1 MAKSIIVIPARY
13 QSSRFPGKP
22 LAMIAGKTLL
32 QRVYEIATE
41 ACIEMPQVEI
51 VVATDDERIQDHAQ
65 ALGASVVM
73 TPPECKTGSDRA
85 LAACL
90 MMGTAPE
97 IVLNLQGDAP
107 LTPPHFV
114 SAILT
119 MLLNNPDCDVATP
132 VAQLSWQALDELR
145 LSKAQRPFSG
155 TTAIIDEHDN
165 ALWFSKHII
174 PAMRQEEKLRQ
185 QQALS
190 PVFRHIGLYGYRFSA
205 LQQFVALAEGHYEAL
220 EGLEQ
225 LRFLEHGMKIKA
237 VKVDYG
243 MLPSMSGVD
252 TPEDAKKAEA
262 LLIAAEA
269 CAHD

>member
-1 MAKSIIVIPARY
+1 MTHSIIVIPARY

-22 LAMIAGKTLL
+22 LAMIGEKTLL
-32 QRVYEIATE
+32 QRVFEIATA
-41 ACIEMPQVEI
+41 ACRDMPQVEI
-51 VVATDDERIQDHAQ
+51 VVATDDDRIQSHAQ
-65 ALGASVVM
+65 SLGARVVM
-73 TPPECKTGSDRA
+73 TAPECKTGSDRA

-97 IVLNLQGDAP
+97 IVVNLQGDAP
-107 LTPPHFV
+107 LTPPHFIR
-114 SAILT
+114 AILT
-119 MLLNNPDCDVATP
+119 TLINNPDCDVATP

-145 LSKAQRPFSG
+145 ESKAQRPFSG
-155 TTAIIDEHDN
+155 TTAIIDEKDN
-165 ALWFSKHII
+165 ALWFSKYII

-185 QQALS
+185 QNVLS
-190 PVFRHIGLYGYRFSA
+190 PVYRHIGLYGYRFSA
-205 LQQFVALAEGHYEAL
+205 LQQFVALPEGHYEAL

-225 LRFLEHGMKIKA
+225 LRFLEHGMTIKA

-262 LLIAAEA
+262 LLAAAEA
-269 CAHD
+269 YAL